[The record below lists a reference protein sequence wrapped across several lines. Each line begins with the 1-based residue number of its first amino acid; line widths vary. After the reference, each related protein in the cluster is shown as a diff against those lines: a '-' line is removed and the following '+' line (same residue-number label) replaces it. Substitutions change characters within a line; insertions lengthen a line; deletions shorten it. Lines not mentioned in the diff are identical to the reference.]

1 MVSSIIF
8 IHGLGILG
16 MMVNAKLDFSKAFLA
31 DLVFYPG
38 DVIKNALAVTIALAL
53 HKAFPDLLIRRGP
66 PRLPAKHPR
75 PAAPRRTAGR
85 EHHRAGPAAVRVAV
99 DGRPAPKTLLEEL
112 SLRLTEQR
120 IGVIGAN
127 GSGKSTLLRLLNG
140 LVAPSS
146 GTVTV
151 DGADTV
157 RAVREVR
164 RRVGFVFTDPLSQL
178 VMPTGREDVELSLRR
193 SVRNTRERSSQA
205 EATLDRFGLL
215 PLADQSIYELS
226 GGERQLLALAAVLA
240 VDPEV
245 LVLDEPSTLLD
256 LRNREL
262 LRRTLAGL
270 SQQVILS
277 THDLDLAL
285 DLDRVLVVD
294 AGSVVFDGGPAAAVA
309 HYRAICAEAS
319 RLRGRGRTGRA
330 EQPHLIRPRL
340 EQL

>member
-1 MVSSIIF
+1 VRI
-8 IHGLGILG
+8 
-16 MMVNAKLDFSKAFLA
+16 VLDR
-31 DLVFYPG
+31 V
-38 DVIKNALAVTIALAL
+38 
-53 HKAFPDLLIRRGP
+53 
-66 PRLPAKHPR
+66 
-75 PAAPRRTAGR
+75 
-85 EHHRAGPAAVRVAV
+85 AVRVDV
-99 DGRPAPKTLLEEL
+99 DGRAAPKTLLEGL
-112 SLRLTEQR
+112 SLDLVERR
-120 IGVIGAN
+120 IGIIGAN

-146 GTVTV
+146 GTVLV
-151 DGADTV
+151 GGSDTV
-157 RAVREVR
+157 RAVRDVR

-193 SVRNTRERSSQA
+193 SVRNAAERRRQA

-215 PLADQSIYELS
+215 ALADQSIYELS

-277 THDLDLAL
+277 THDLELAQ
-285 DLDRVLVVD
+285 DMDRVLVVHD
-294 AGSVVFDGGPAAAVA
+294 GQVVFDGAAASAVD
-309 HYRAICAEAS
+309 HYRALSAAGLEAGPELPGAS
-319 RLRGRGRTGRA
+319 VPQTERR
-330 EQPHLIRPRL
+330 
-340 EQL
+340 

>member
-1 MVSSIIF
+1 MSTIV
-8 IHGLGILG
+8 
-16 MMVNAKLDFSKAFLA
+16 LDR
-31 DLVFYPG
+31 V
-38 DVIKNALAVTIALAL
+38 
-53 HKAFPDLLIRRGP
+53 
-66 PRLPAKHPR
+66 
-75 PAAPRRTAGR
+75 
-85 EHHRAGPAAVRVAV
+85 AVRVAV
-99 DGRPAPKTLLEEL
+99 DGRPAPKILLEQL

-151 DGADTV
+151 DGSDTV

-193 SVRNTRERSSQA
+193 SVRNTRERSRQA

-270 SQQVILS
+270 GQQVILS
-277 THDLDLAL
+277 THDLELAL

-309 HYRAICAEAS
+309 HYRELCATVPPS
-319 RLRGRGRTGRA
+319 PGTGLD
-330 EQPHLIRPRL
+330 HPRL